1 MIVNGS
7 SRRMYVMRR
16 LAGIL
21 FTLHPLLSSRGIF
34 LFSPISEWCIILVAL
49 LGCRQVVRRQVL
61 VLVFGGSNPSIPTTA
76 YFVAPLYNLT
86 YEEKIWQMTWF
97 SYYFD

>member
-21 FTLHPLLSSRGIF
+21 STLHPLLSSRGIF
-34 LFSPISEWCIILVAL
+34 SFSTRQSFYLFLNKAI
-49 LGCRQVVRRQVL
+49 
-61 VLVFGGSNPSIPTTA
+61 
-76 YFVAPLYNLT
+76 NLT
-86 YEEKIWQMTWF
+86 RDSTG
-97 SYYFD
+97 